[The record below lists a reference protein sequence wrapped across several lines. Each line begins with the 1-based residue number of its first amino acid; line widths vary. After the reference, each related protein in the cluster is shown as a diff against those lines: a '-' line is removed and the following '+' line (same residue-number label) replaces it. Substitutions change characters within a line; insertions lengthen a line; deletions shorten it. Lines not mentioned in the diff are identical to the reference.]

1 MSIACAAV
9 PSDKSRKDKAMKKQE
24 NCLEKTVASLN
35 GAVIGLEGLTKT
47 EDFSP
52 LTGIVDEIAGLAG
65 RKFDESEDSK
75 LMVCFSEAVARL
87 HNAVFDREGAMLF
100 ALRNEYEK
108 WVPLTQCEFAKGS
121 RSVKHRM
128 KGLILSLQHKADEV
142 ESAPKMEARAMVVD
156 LLVLAT
162 RCYERFRSGY
172 RLDSSQFVFC
182 YLHLLAEIATAA
194 RRLGGEKGSPLGIKE
209 IVGFSHEDVC
219 WFEMPD
225 TPKDGDEDGC
235 EQFVVSSI
243 SEMDKW
249 SRMVCAARPEPFL
262 ANLHQLTKCA
272 ATCVMESV
280 RIRPESERRMFSALA
295 RTMDMIHTRIDSDC
309 DLMDCVLGHLT
320 VPIGDSSWY
329 SYSEVV
335 DRMCRLAQQCLK
347 ARDSRAKVLLPRHFC
362 ECTRLLSYAFNF
374 EWEKR
379 WQLMEL
385 YDKLQSDMWGLA
397 KKLAGGCRN

>member
-1 MSIACAAV
+1 
-9 PSDKSRKDKAMKKQE
+9 MKKQE

-128 KGLILSLQHKADEV
+128 KALILSLQHRADKV
-142 ESAPKMEARAMVVD
+142 ESAPNNEARAMVVD
-156 LLVLAT
+156 LLVRAT
-162 RCYERFRSGY
+162 HYYERFRSGY
-172 RLDSSQFVFC
+172 RWESSQFVFS
-182 YLHLLAEIATAA
+182 YLHLLTVIATVA

-219 WFEMPD
+219 WFEMLD
-225 TPKDGDEDGC
+225 TPKKGDEDGC
-235 EQFVVSSI
+235 KQFAVSSI
-243 SEMDKW
+243 NEMDKW
-249 SRMVCAARPEPFL
+249 SKTVCAARPEPFL
-262 ANLHQLTKCA
+262 ASLHQLVHCA
-272 ATCVMESV
+272 TACVSQAIMLD
-280 RIRPESERRMFSALA
+280 PGSERRIFSALA
-295 RTMDMIHTRIDSDC
+295 RLIRRIYLRIDSDA
-309 DLMDCVLGHLT
+309 DLVDCVLGHLT
-320 VPIGDSSWY
+320 VPLGDTSWY
-329 SYSEVV
+329 SYSKTVHLM
-335 DRMCRLAQQCLK
+335 RSSAFQCTK
-347 ARDSRAKVLLPRHFC
+347 WSRGRAKEILPGNLC
-362 ECTRLLSYAFNF
+362 ECTRLLCYACNF
-374 EWEKR
+374 EWDDR
-379 WQLMEL
+379 WNLLQLYQDL
-385 YDKLQSDMWGLA
+385 LADMWGCA
-397 KKLAGGCRN
+397 RMLAGEDSLPDDV

>member
-1 MSIACAAV
+1 MSKMNKAQTAGTVCKEGAA
-9 PSDKSRKDKAMKKQE
+9 A
-24 NCLEKTVASLN
+24 TVG
-35 GAVIGLEGLTKT
+35 GAVGAINEAAKKLEGLTKT

-156 LLVLAT
+156 LLVRAT

-182 YLHLLAEIATAA
+182 YLHLLAVIATAA

-225 TPKDGDEDGC
+225 TPKEGDEDGC

-249 SRMVCAARPEPFL
+249 SRRVCVARPEPFL

-280 RIRPESERRMFSALA
+280 RIHPESERRMFSALA

-347 ARDSRAKVLLPRHFC
+347 ARDSRAKVLLPHNFC

-385 YDKLQSDMWGLA
+385 YDELQSDMWGLA